1 MEHVLIGSDHG
12 GYELKEL
19 LKEGL
24 SKITWIDTGC
34 HTDDSCNYPSIVD
47 NLVKQLKT
55 GTVNK
60 GILICGTGIG
70 VSMRANRYKG
80 IRAALVYNAH
90 TAEMAKA
97 HNNANILCLGGR
109 ITLPKIALELVQI
122 WLKTPFDNGRHELRC
137 DMIDYKLT

>member
-1 MEHVLIGSDHG
+1 MEHILIGSDHG

-19 LKEGL
+19 IKEGFT
-24 SKITWIDTGC
+24 SATWIDTGC
-34 HTDDSCNYPSIVD
+34 DTDDSCHYPSIVD

-80 IRAALVYNAH
+80 IRAALVYDQY

-97 HNNANILCLGGR
+97 HNNANIICLGGR
-109 ITLPKIALELVQI
+109 ITLPKVALKLVEI

-137 DMIDYKLT
+137 DMIDYKLA

>member
-1 MEHVLIGSDHG
+1 MEHLLIGSDHG

-19 LKEGL
+19 IKEGL
-24 SKITWIDTGC
+24 QSVTWIDTGC
-34 HTDDSCNYPSIVD
+34 NTDDSCDYPSIVD

-80 IRAALVYNAH
+80 IRAALVYDQY

-109 ITLPKIALELVQI
+109 ITLPKVALKLVEI

-137 DMIDYKLT
+137 DMIDYKLS